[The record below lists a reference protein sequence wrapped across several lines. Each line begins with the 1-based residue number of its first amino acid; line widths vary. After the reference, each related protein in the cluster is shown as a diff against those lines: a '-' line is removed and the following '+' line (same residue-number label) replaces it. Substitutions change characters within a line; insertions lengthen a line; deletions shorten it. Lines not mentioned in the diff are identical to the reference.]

1 MSSSAVFSSAAAL
14 VTRGDRV
21 AHAVGDVILEQ
32 LRADLLERGLDGR
45 DLGQDVDAVAILVDH
60 PLDAAHLPFDPV
72 QALDDQ
78 VLVLRVAVHHE
89 SSRSWWKRRRRR
101 LFETTKTLE
110 NAIAAAATIGLSSP
124 ATASG
129 IAATL

>member
-1 MSSSAVFSSAAAL
+1 M
-14 VTRGDRV
+14 
-21 AHAVGDVILEQ
+21 GDVILEQ
-32 LRADLLERGLDGR
+32 LRADLLERGLDRG

-78 VLVLRVAVHHE
+78 VLVLGVTVHQE
-89 SSRSWWKRRRRR
+89 SSLSRWKRRRRR